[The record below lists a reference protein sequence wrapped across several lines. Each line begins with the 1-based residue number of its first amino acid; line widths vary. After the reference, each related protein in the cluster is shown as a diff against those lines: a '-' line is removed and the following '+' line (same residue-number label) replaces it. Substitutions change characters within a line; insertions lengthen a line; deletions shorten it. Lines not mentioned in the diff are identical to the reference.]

1 MTHDPHDREET
12 PCCHDDSPPDGG
24 GGLLDPMN
32 RRKAVG
38 WLSAGL
44 AGLAATMVGVPI
56 VGFLFAPLIEKTPEV
71 WRKVGPVDQFTI
83 GETTEVVFQDPSPLP
98 WAGQVGKRGA
108 WLRREDH
115 QSFVAFSINCAH
127 LGCPVRWMADAE
139 LFMCPCH
146 GGVYYADGKVAAGP
160 PPRGLVRYD
169 VRLRRGQVEIRTGPI
184 PIT

>member
-1 MTHDPHDREET
+1 MTHDTETTDRDE
-12 PCCHDDSPPDGG
+12 
-24 GGLLDPMN
+24 GLLGPMN
-32 RRKAVG
+32 RRKTIG

-44 AGLAATMVGVPI
+44 AALAATMVGVPVI
-56 VGFLFAPLIEKTPEV
+56 GFLFAPLLEKTPEV
-71 WRKVGPVDQFTI
+71 WRPVGPVDRFKV
-83 GETTEVVFQDPSPLP
+83 GETTEVVFKDPSPLP

-108 WLRREDH
+108 WLRREAAER
-115 QSFVAFSINCAH
+115 FVAFSINCAH
-127 LGCPVRWMADAE
+127 LGCPVRWMAEAK

-169 VRLRRGQVEIRTGPI
+169 VRMRGGQVEIRTGPI